1 MQPLHESPAVT
12 WTAAGVTEAQGYPEC
27 FSMQHL
33 MAFMSFLFMC
43 ELQLLGLVYGLCNS
57 VHDNG
62 HTLCYNWFWILEQ
75 CVVSCLGAY
84 SLSCQV
90 NPIYMFRNC
99 CQLTCQQRMTAKSA
113 VMQFGHLFAKGQTR
127 EGAIRAMV
135 VALKQVKI
143 RGEIR
148 TTVDYTTDMVQ
159 HEAFMGNNHH
169 TGWLDSRIAAH
180 VSHLLPPPLVLPL

>member
-1 MQPLHESPAVT
+1 MCSAQHVPPSPAVT
-12 WTAAGVTEAQGYPEC
+12 AA
-27 FSMQHL
+27 
-33 MAFMSFLFMC
+33 
-43 ELQLLGLVYGLCNS
+43 
-57 VHDNG
+57 
-62 HTLCYNWFWILEQ
+62 
-75 CVVSCLGAY
+75 VV
-84 SLSCQV
+84 
-90 NPIYMFRNC
+90 
-99 CQLTCQQRMTAKSA
+99 
-113 VMQFGHLFAKGQTR
+113 QFGHLFAKGDSR

-180 VSHLLPPPLVLPL
+180 VSHLLPPLLGLSLPFAVAD